1 MEQVK
6 ILSLLNDYNNTDRKT
21 IKDNLKRVMHQHN
34 FKSAEVMDLGYNKYN
49 VYSWTNIR
57 ANNIP
62 MFDQALNIAVHFGFD
77 VKELLKTS

>member
-6 ILSLLNDYNNTDRKT
+6 ILSLLNDYNNTQREI
-21 IKDNLKRVMHQHN
+21 IKKNLKRVMNQYN

-49 VYSWTNIR
+49 VYSWTNSR

-62 MFDQALNIAVHFGFD
+62 MFDQALNIAVHFNFD
-77 VKELLKTS
+77 IRELLKTS